1 MVHASLVTFPLGFKQ
16 TAAGG
21 ASWDR
26 VLGSDLCFPGCL
38 SLTGPGSVAGTTGSS
53 LRVRCQYEKAYKG
66 HNKYWCRGKYGRVC
80 RKIVETKGEEKEK
93 RNGRVS
99 IRDHT
104 DNLTFTVTMENLN
117 MNDAGSYW
125 CRIQTIWILDVLSW
139 DPSVQVEVSVFP
151 GSSAVSGPRAV
162 RGVEQG
168 SLTVQCRYDPGWEP
182 HVKWWCRGAD
192 WSSCRFVVKT
202 NNGSEKEVKQGRV
215 SIKDNWKDR
224 SFTMTMQKLRLDDS
238 DTYWCG
244 IERVGVDLGDDVDVT
259 IDPAVSI
266 STRATSNA
274 NMFTAPL
281 VPEGHLPLLGSVH
294 FLVLVFLKVP
304 LFLGMLG
311 AVLWVN
317 RPLRSSGGKPQENQ
331 QPPCSSTFQ
340 EQKTLKQKEK
350 AFFSGIDS
358 RQWRLWFLRHRG
370 SPLQE
375 LVP

>member
-151 GSSAVSGPRAV
+151 APSTTPGSTACLAVPDTLQTVNDGQNLSTKEMLTHCP
-162 RGVEQG
+162 G
-168 SLTVQCRYDPGWEP
+168 S
-182 HVKWWCRGAD
+182 
-192 WSSCRFVVKT
+192 
-202 NNGSEKEVKQGRV
+202 
-215 SIKDNWKDR
+215 
-224 SFTMTMQKLRLDDS
+224 RL
-238 DTYWCG
+238 
-244 IERVGVDLGDDVDVT
+244 
-259 IDPAVSI
+259 
-266 STRATSNA
+266 SNI
-274 NMFTAPL
+274 
-281 VPEGHLPLLGSVH
+281 H
-294 FLVLVFLKVP
+294 FLLLVFLKLP
-304 LFLGMLG
+304 LFLGMVG

-317 RPLRSSGGKPQENQ
+317 RPQRHPGGRERQLDPGS
-331 QPPCSSTFQ
+331 PPCSVLFPGMPCPGIQLFRLDKRDLQILCSRAGGQ
-340 EQKTLKQKEK
+340 QLLD
-350 AFFSGIDS
+350 SGRTQVFWGHWS
-358 RQWRLWFLRHRG
+358 REGPG
-370 SPLQE
+370 S
-375 LVP
+375 